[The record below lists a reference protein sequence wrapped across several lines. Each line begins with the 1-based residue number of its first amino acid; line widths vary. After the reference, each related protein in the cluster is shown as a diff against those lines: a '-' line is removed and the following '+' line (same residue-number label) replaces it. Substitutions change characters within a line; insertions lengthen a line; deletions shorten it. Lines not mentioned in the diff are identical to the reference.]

1 METVKRPIENPKFDV
16 NMTTERKI
24 FPFMSPEN
32 EITEARKYEAMR
44 DDPRYADLEMVVPF
58 QILRSNYVGAK
69 IKKRISIPFE
79 LDMLPYATGP
89 MEVSGD
95 FKMVLTSVIVHL
107 GPTLHSGHYKTY
119 VKGRSSNE
127 WIEMNDAEEPKIW
140 KMNEVADVFNLH
152 AYILFYEVAASKK
165 SLHGFP

>member
-1 METVKRPIENPKFDV
+1 
-16 NMTTERKI
+16 
-24 FPFMSPEN
+24 MSPEN
-32 EITEARKYEAMR
+32 EHTKFHELKSLGA
-44 DDPRYADLEMVVPF
+44 DPRYADLEMVVPF
-58 QILRSNYVGAK
+58 QLKRFNNVGAK
-69 IKKRISIPFE
+69 IKTRVSIPFE